1 MTTCLR
7 SQNSDDPLPMMHSNS
22 GHEIDDTSKAASLDS
37 EDWEKDDNPW
47 VGCVSGEIHD
57 SPTVVFWIQCESV

>member
-1 MTTCLR
+1 
-7 SQNSDDPLPMMHSNS
+7 MMHSNS